1 MNIKYGNDDLDGS
14 IIGVWGVLADGA
26 GISGWNSDES
36 LLSPGS
42 SPGVLDFPVV
52 ITDTDEEDTVVD
64 VLGAVVE
71 DSWSVGGPDW
81 GIDGN
86 WNGSS
91 GKGVDEVGASRNIS
105 VVLHLDGSSLLL
117 AGLVSG
123 DVGVILSLNN
133 TVVLDVVEGRVHPSS
148 VAAHVSVWAG
158 AVNQLLFG
166 ETDGDF
172 SLVPDEDGAF
182 EGGGGREGPAWSA
195 LSLILNIS
203 DFAVIGPVDV
213 SVDGGDFGGVDL
225 FVGSL
230 GDLEGEVG
238 GFEFSLGEV
247 GELVDSHGVGV
258 LGIGVVL
265 VDGNEVSQEDVLSVC
280 LLALAGVALSELLL
294 VLFEGVDVRLA
305 GRGTLQ
311 TV

>member
-1 MNIKYGNDDLDGS
+1 M
-14 IIGVWGVLADGA
+14 
-26 GISGWNSDES
+26 
-36 LLSPGS
+36 
-42 SPGVLDFPVV
+42 
-52 ITDTDEEDTVVD
+52 
-64 VLGAVVE
+64 
-71 DSWSVGGPDW
+71 
-81 GIDGN
+81 
-86 WNGSS
+86 
-91 GKGVDEVGASRNIS
+91 
-105 VVLHLDGSSLLL
+105 
-117 AGLVSG
+117 
-123 DVGVILSLNN
+123 
-133 TVVLDVVEGRVHPSS
+133 
-148 VAAHVSVWAG
+148 
-158 AVNQLLFG
+158 
-166 ETDGDF
+166 
-172 SLVPDEDGAF
+172 
-182 EGGGGREGPAWSA
+182 
-195 LSLILNIS
+195 
-203 DFAVIGPVDV
+203 
-213 SVDGGDFGGVDL
+213 